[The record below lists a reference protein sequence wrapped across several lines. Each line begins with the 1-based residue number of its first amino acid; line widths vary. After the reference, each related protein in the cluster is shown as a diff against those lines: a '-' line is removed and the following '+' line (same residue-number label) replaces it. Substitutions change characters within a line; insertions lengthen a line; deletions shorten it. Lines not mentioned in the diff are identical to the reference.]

1 MSSSVETTFSEWN
14 DDELF
19 VSLRMLLNTDLF
31 FAAKAAVRVFFAAR
45 KELDFA
51 AKERGKVP
59 KTVVLVVEKEQEEE
73 QEEEDE
79 NPTVPRSIKRSPR
92 SARKEDVERGIMI
105 RCLLSLRG
113 ELEVTFCVTL
123 FHVVDKDDVFSG
135 DPHKRGGWERLL
147 PAKEHETEGSSR
159 RNEWC
164 DPARKADEDDTDP
177 VQETFKKLYKPNAGK
192 RIKYGVFQE
201 TLSESDKNTYTDEEK
216 TRLRAKAAEE
226 LTVIDD
232 EERKRRGWFW
242 FWFSPRV
249 LFFKSVS

>member
-1 MSSSVETTFSEWN
+1 MMFSLATHTN
-14 DDELF
+14 
-19 VSLRMLLNTDLF
+19 
-31 FAAKAAVRVFFAAR
+31 AVVGNAFSCKGARNRRKQPSKRV
-45 KELDFA
+45 
-51 AKERGKVP
+51 V
-59 KTVVLVVEKEQEEE
+59 
-73 QEEEDE
+73 
-79 NPTVPRSIKRSPR
+79 RSG
-92 SARKEDVERGIMI
+92 A
-105 RCLLSLRG
+105 
-113 ELEVTFCVTL
+113 
-123 FHVVDKDDVFSG
+123 
-135 DPHKRGGWERLL
+135 
-147 PAKEHETEGSSR
+147 
-159 RNEWC
+159 
-164 DPARKADEDDTDP
+164 KADEDDTDP